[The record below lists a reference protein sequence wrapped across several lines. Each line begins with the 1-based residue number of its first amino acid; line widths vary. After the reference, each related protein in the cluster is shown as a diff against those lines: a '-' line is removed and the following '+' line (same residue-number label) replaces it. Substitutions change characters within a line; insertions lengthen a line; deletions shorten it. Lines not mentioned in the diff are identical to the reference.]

1 MLENSPIETLAKDAV
16 TYAKTQKAAHVEIEM
31 RHTHTRI
38 VSWETAAIVGAVAMA
53 PKERITA
60 TVRVYDSAGR
70 AGVATGSAVKQK
82 SLNALVDQAVEQAKL
97 STAGAHVG
105 PASRYEA
112 GEIGLGI
119 LDRRYE
125 RIDDESRLDVV
136 DMNVQAAN
144 GVDGAEAASFRYTE
158 IRMRRTVCST
168 AGVSRT
174 EDSTEYILVGSVRQT
189 GTDITIEGTVRSRH
203 FADVGSLPLG
213 ADLARRVVTYAD
225 EGGLPEGSVP
235 LVLEPRVIAQ
245 IMEAVLPAFD
255 RSSVAAGESFLSE
268 GMKVGSDKLHM
279 IDDSLR
285 SGGPQSRAFDARG
298 VPGLDLP
305 LIREGYVGALYQG
318 VEAAREMDSR
328 PSGHEGLKGV
338 WPGNLLLRS
347 GVRSRNMMY
356 PDLGVFL
363 RIDDLTSTGKWFDLK
378 TGVLTLKGHFFCA
391 DGPSECRYVGIRT
404 IRTTFIDLWSAIR
417 EIGNDQQRFGMV
429 DVSTWVVEGINVKA

>member
-1 MLENSPIETLAKDAV
+1 MLENSPIETLAKEALS
-16 TYAKTQKAAHVEIEM
+16 YARTQKASHAEIEM

-38 VSWETAAIVGAVAMA
+38 VSWETSAIVGAVAMA

-60 TVRVYDSAGR
+60 TVRVYDADGR
-70 AGVATGSAVKQK
+70 TGVATGSSVKRG
-82 SLNALVDQAVEQAKL
+82 SLNALVDQAVGQAKS
-97 STAGAHVG
+97 STPDSNFG
-105 PASRYEA
+105 PASRYES
-112 GEIGLGI
+112 GEVGLGI

-136 DMNVQAAN
+136 NMNVQAAN
-144 GVDGAEAASFRYTE
+144 GVEGAEAAAFRYTE
-158 IRMRRTVCST
+158 IRMCRTVCST
-168 AGVSRT
+168 GGVSRT
-174 EDSTEYILVGSVRQT
+174 EDSTEYILVGSVRQK
-189 GTDITIEGTVRSRH
+189 GADIAIEGTVRSRH

-213 ADLARRVVTYAD
+213 ADLARRVVTYTDAGD
-225 EGGLPEGSVP
+225 LPEGSVP
-235 LVLEPRVIAQ
+235 VVLEPRVIAR

-255 RSSVAAGESFLSE
+255 RSLVTAGESFLSE
-268 GMKVGSDKLHM
+268 GLQVGSDKLHM

-285 SGGPQSRAFDARG
+285 SGGAQSRAFDVRG

-305 LIREGYVGALYQG
+305 LIREGHVGALYQG
-318 VEAAREMDSR
+318 VETARGMDSR

-356 PDLGVFL
+356 PDLGTFL
-363 RIDDLTSTGKWFDLK
+363 RIDDLTSTGKWFDLR

-391 DGPSECRYVGIRT
+391 DGASECRYVGIRS